1 MNLQYSR
8 ANIRQNKSSA
18 GAEPCGQVIQR
29 SPKTACGSGEALPLM
44 RPQSW
49 PSHSGGSSISSTAR
63 NDLSEAGRCKIKCA
77 HRIMKIIFQM

>member
-8 ANIRQNKSSA
+8 NKYSHQNKSSA

-44 RPQSW
+44 PPQSW
-49 PSHSGGSSISSTAR
+49 PSHSGGSNTSNTAR
-63 NDLSEAGRCKIKCA
+63 NDLSEAVRCKRETMTCA
-77 HRIMKIIFQM
+77 H